1 MRMPTNRAH
10 VTARRERIIELI
22 HAGITQVDQLATELD
37 VSPVTVRR
45 DLANL
50 AEKGRI
56 ARTYGGA
63 AQPVSFTE
71 LGLHERMI
79 RERPAKKSIGAA
91 AAQFLPDDGVIF
103 IDAGSTTAAL
113 VKHIP
118 RDSRLTVVTR
128 SPEIA
133 IILASWPKLTVMTTG
148 GVIAPMSH
156 GMVGH
161 VALKTI
167 ARYRYAV
174 AFLGVDAVDPYDGV
188 GEPTSEEA
196 ATKEAAAD
204 RAERVVV
211 LADHT
216 KLMPS
221 SISCWANLT
230 TWTLVTDRASE
241 KQPYLPYLTRFTPA
255 GVNVVLAD

>member
-1 MRMPTNRAH
+1 MSVNRAH
-10 VTARRERIIELI
+10 VSQRRERIIELI
-22 HAGITQVDQLATELD
+22 HAGCTQVDDLAVELG
-37 VSPVTVRR
+37 VSQVTVRR
-45 DLANL
+45 DLAHL

-79 RERPAKKSIGAA
+79 RERPAKKSIGEA
-91 AAQFLPDDGVIF
+91 AAQFLPPDGAIF

-113 VKHIP
+113 VRHIP
-118 RDSRLTVVTR
+118 ADSRLTVVTR

-133 IILASWPKLTVMTTG
+133 IILAAWPNLTVMTTG
-148 GVIAPMSH
+148 GIIAPMSH

-161 VALKTI
+161 VATQTI
-167 ARYRYAV
+167 ARYRYQV
-174 AFLGVDAVDPYDGV
+174 AFLGVDAVDPEFGV

-196 ATKEAAAD
+196 ATKEVAAS
-204 RAERVVV
+204 RAGRVVV

-221 SISCWANLT
+221 SISCWAAIPAF
-230 TWTLVTDRASE
+230 TLVTDERSE
-241 KQPYLPYLTRFTPA
+241 CQPYLPHLTRFTTA
-255 GVNVVLAD
+255 GIDVVVAD